1 MKPTIIA
8 IVGASGSGKT
18 HLSKLLQNELNVYS
32 IVSSTTRPKRDD
44 ETNGVEY
51 YFVNDK
57 PYIPSSE
64 ILTTTKFGDYNYY
77 ALRDQVPPSQICTYV
92 VDEGGVETLKR
103 AHGNRFQI
111 VTVSVQSKLET
122 LVERGICHLRIE
134 RDNNRTQ
141 LPDSFFD
148 FIIHNDDS
156 LEEFEVS
163 IRQTY
168 KKIQLWLHRK

>member
-8 IVGASGSGKT
+8 IVGSSGSGKT
-18 HLSKLLQNELNVYS
+18 YMSKLLQNELNVYS
-32 IVSSTTRPKRDD
+32 IVSSTTRPKRED

-51 YFVNDK
+51 YFVKNK

-64 ILTTTKFGDYNYY
+64 ILTATSFGDYDYY
-77 ALRDQVPPSQICTYV
+77 ALRDQVPPTQICSYI

-103 AHGNRFQI
+103 VHGHRFEI
-111 VTVSVQSKLET
+111 VTVSVQSKPET

-148 FIIHNDDS
+148 FIIHNDGS
-156 LEEFEVS
+156 LEEFES
-163 IRQTY
+163 DIRQTY
-168 KKIQLWLHRK
+168 KILKEWLHRK